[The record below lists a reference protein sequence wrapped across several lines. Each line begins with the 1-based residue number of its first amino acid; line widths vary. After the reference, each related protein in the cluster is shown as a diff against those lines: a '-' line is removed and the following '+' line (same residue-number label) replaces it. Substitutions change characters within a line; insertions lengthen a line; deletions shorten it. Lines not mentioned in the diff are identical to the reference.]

1 MKFEIAKHAF
11 GLIARNIGMAVRI
24 VVLPWIL
31 IRMLNYVLLFLLFI
45 TGLGQAET
53 IPGSGVFLVWNLFH
67 FVVVFAGTVWIM
79 IGWNRFILLDDLTDT
94 NWPQWSWALV
104 KAYLIRFFFIVTA
117 LIVPLL
123 ITILV
128 STVLNEARGEHLGAN
143 AHTLLMR
150 ILSEVVTCMLF
161 FYCLF
166 RISLG
171 LPSAALG
178 KRMYIR
184 ESFSKTKSY
193 GGDIW
198 GRVS

>member
-1 MKFEIAKHAF
+1 ME
-11 GLIARNIGMAVRI
+11 L
-24 VVLPWIL
+24 
-31 IRMLNYVLLFLLFI
+31 
-45 TGLGQAET
+45 
-53 IPGSGVFLVWNLFH
+53 
-67 FVVVFAGTVWIM
+67 
-79 IGWNRFILLDDLTDT
+79 
-94 NWPQWSWALV
+94 ALV